1 MLQGLLSFIF
11 VLSSIFL
18 IFIILVQKGKSS
30 LGIGTLGGGS
40 QMLFG
45 SSGGQDLFQK
55 ITWVLGVILIGGSL
69 GLAILKSRSAFD
81 FLKVQNSR
89 QVSIPLK
96 K

>member
-1 MLQGLLSFIF
+1 MLYSLLSFIF
-11 VLSSIFL
+11 SISCIFL

-30 LGIGTLGGGS
+30 LGIGNLGGGS

-55 ITWVLGVILIGGSL
+55 ITWVLGAILIFGSL
-69 GLAILKSRSAFD
+69 GLAILKSR
-81 FLKVQNSR
+81 
-89 QVSIPLK
+89 QVPQYNNLPITQQLPLPK